1 MRVDLV
7 HLVCLVHLISLVQP
21 NRPNRPNK
29 QERPAGP
36 RASGATLCGAGGL
49 FEHPAEGGPWR
60 GYRLVRPGSGGGSR
74 NTAKIVDVLNGKTKQ
89 DILTSASVPRR
100 DSTLQGLTAMVFQE
114 EADLVELSIPG
125 AKSSGARS
133 VPHSCRATV
142 IIKDARVTDVRHASV
157 PEWLGAEN
165 RCKKIFVRCSQ

>member
-1 MRVDLV
+1 MVLADFLSILLKEV
-7 HLVCLVHLISLVQP
+7 HGVVTGLSGQA
-21 NRPNRPNK
+21 
-29 QERPAGP
+29 QEADR
-36 RASGATLCGAGGL
+36 
-49 FEHPAEGGPWR
+49 
-60 GYRLVRPGSGGGSR
+60 R
-74 NTAKIVDVLNGKTKQ
+74 NAAKIVDVLNGKTKQ

-100 DSTLQGLTAMVFQE
+100 ESTSQGLTAMVFQE

-142 IIKDARVTDVRHASV
+142 IIKDGRVTDVRHASV

-165 RCKKIFVRCSQ
+165 RCKKIFAHCYQ